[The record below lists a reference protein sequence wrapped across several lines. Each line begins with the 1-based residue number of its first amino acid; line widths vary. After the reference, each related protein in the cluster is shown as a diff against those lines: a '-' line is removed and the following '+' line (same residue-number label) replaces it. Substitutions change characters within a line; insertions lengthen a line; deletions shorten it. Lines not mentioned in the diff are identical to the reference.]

1 MADITEESFR
11 ELINQTK
18 ETNKILREDMA
29 LESKPDPTK
38 FIKEE
43 LVNIAY
49 TRGNLQAAKELV
61 SVEKK
66 EGERDLAN
74 PPADA
79 QDARVKLIE
88 EQERTTKALL
98 MVASN
103 QDMQSR
109 VDEMMGAAAAEEA
122 EKERIKNEKEKNSLK
137 NLIGIKDGI
146 MNLAKSAKDKVKGG
160 ISFLKKFAFGALAIA
175 ALAFLNS
182 PKFEE
187 IKTQLLDVIIP
198 ALAKLYD
205 NVLKPLGEKLLKALK
220 DTLDVASGKKGLF
233 EAIMENKV
241 VVGLLALYFSKNI
254 LGAFK
259 ALSIGIKAFL
269 ELPALLSLVKAKFL
283 GAVAIAKPLIIA
295 GFAGIKGFFMT
306 ILLPFFTTI
315 VAPIALI
322 ATTLFAIKQ
331 GIDDFMFELE
341 ATGSVWEAI
350 KTGIVSGIS
359 NILGIPLELIKDGVS
374 WIIGKIGDIFGLEEF
389 KDAEAFLDKFN
400 IVDIFTEGLTKLG
413 NAVAG
418 IFDSFMN
425 SIQNIIRNISIP
437 GLFDGDNL
445 ANSLFGTKEEQ
456 AAAKKAK
463 EEEQKQFEEN
473 RIALKKQ
480 QKLEKEAAEAEKLK
494 KVKEQQ
500 VEVSPASV
508 DPRSLAGMPSQAAPI
523 VVNAP
528 TNTNVNAPNTTNM
541 STTSSSI
548 VNTDRVTDLLTA
560 VG

>member
-49 TRGNLQAAKELV
+49 TRSNLQAAKELV
-61 SVEKK
+61 NVEKG
-66 EGERDLAN
+66 ETERDLAN
-74 PPADA
+74 PPSDA

-88 EQERTTKALL
+88 EQEKTTKALL
-98 MVASN
+98 MIASN

-122 EKERIKNEKEKNSLK
+122 EKERIRNENENNSMK
-137 NLIGIKDGI
+137 NLVGIKDGI

-175 ALAFLNS
+175 ALAFLNN

-187 IKTQLLDVIIP
+187 IKNQLLDVIIP

-259 ALSIGIKAFL
+259 GLAIGVKAIPELFTAIGIGFGK
-269 ELPALLSLVKAKFL
+269 VKAGFL
-283 GAVAIAKPLIIA
+283 IAKPLILA
-295 GFAGIKGFFMT
+295 GLGAIKGFFMT

-341 ATGSVWEAI
+341 ATGSVWEAV
-350 KTGIVSGIS
+350 KTGIVSLIS

-413 NAVAG
+413 DAVAG
-418 IFDSFMN
+418 IFDSFLN
-425 SIQNIIRNISIP
+425 AIQNLLRSP
-437 GLFDGDNL
+437 KLKLLGGGFAAD
-445 ANSLFGTKEEQ
+445 ALFGTPEEQ
-456 AAAKKAK
+456 AAKKKAR
-463 EEEQKQFEEN
+463 EEEQKLFEEN
-473 RIALKKQ
+473 RISLKEQ
-480 QKLEKEAAEAEKLK
+480 QKLEKKIEEAKKLK
-494 KVKEQQ
+494 QMKEQQ
-500 VEVSPASV
+500 VQASSTLL
-508 DPRSLAGMPSQAAPI
+508 DPRTLAGPMPSQAAPI

-528 TNTNVNAPNTTNM
+528 TSTNVNAPNTTNM
-541 STTSSSI
+541 STTSTSMI
-548 VNTDRVTDLLTA
+548 NTDRVSDKLSY
-560 VG
+560 VR